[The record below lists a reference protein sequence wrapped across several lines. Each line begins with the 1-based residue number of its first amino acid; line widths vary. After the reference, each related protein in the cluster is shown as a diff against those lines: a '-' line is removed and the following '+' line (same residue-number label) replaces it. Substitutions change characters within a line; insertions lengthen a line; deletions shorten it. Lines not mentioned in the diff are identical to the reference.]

1 MNRGHSIGAGAR
13 GCNPYANILWH
24 YIASPKTSIQQYQCL
39 GSREPLNPVRI
50 LCHNVKL
57 GLTEEKACLAAAN
70 DALTEERACLA
81 GENEAQAERIRRL
94 EHLVRELQRVVH
106 GKRSEKLTADERQ
119 LAFEDLEGASAE
131 VEAEAS
137 AGDPAPPRSPKRAER
152 NIGHLPKHLERIEQV
167 IEPESTLCPCGCGE
181 MVKIGEDRT
190 ERLDIVPA
198 QLRVIVTVR
207 PKYACRS
214 CEQGVTQ
221 ALAPAR
227 LIEGGLPT
235 EGAIAHVLVSK
246 YAEHCPLYR
255 QAQIYARSGLDLDRS
270 TLAGWV
276 GKASFHLRP
285 VADRLAAHLKR
296 SSKLFMDETR
306 APVLDPGRGR
316 TKTGWLWALARDDR
330 AWGGPDPPG
339 VVYFYAPGRGGE
351 DAEKF
356 LNGFDGILQVDGY
369 AGYNRLTGPG
379 RKGGTPIR
387 LSYCWAHCRRR
398 LREIYD
404 SSGSEIA
411 AEGLRRIAELYAIEA
426 EIRGSP
432 PERRLAE
439 RQTRSAPLV
448 QAFGDWLKQRRAR
461 VSPKSRLGEK
471 LAYIARHWDGLQ
483 LFLADGRVEMDSNA
497 VENLARPIALSRKNA
512 LFAGHD
518 EGAAAWGRI
527 ASLIETA
534 KLNRVEPYA
543 WLKATLEAIA
553 AGHPNSRIDELLPWN
568 FPSSSS

>member
-1 MNRGHSIGAGAR
+1 MPALAEIDLGTLTPEQRAA
-13 GCNPYANILWH
+13 AVQA
-24 YIASPKTSIQQYQCL
+24 IAALETLRAENEALS
-39 GSREPLNPVRI
+39 G
-50 LCHNVKL
+50 
-57 GLTEEKACLAAAN
+57 EKASLAAAN
-70 DALTEERACLA
+70 DALAAEKACLA

-94 EHLVRELQRVVH
+94 KHLNLELVRLLY

-131 VEAEAS
+131 VEAEAA
-137 AGDPAPPRSPKRAER
+137 AGNPSPPRAPKKPRPAR
-152 NIGHLPKHLERIEQV
+152 NLGHLPEHLPRIEQV

-221 ALAPAR
+221 APAPAW

-235 EGAIAHVLVSK
+235 EGTIAHVLVSK
-246 YAEHCPLYR
+246 YADHCPLYR
-255 QAQIYARSGLDLDRS
+255 LSAIYARSGLDLDRS

-285 VADRLAAHLKR
+285 VADRLAEHLKR

-316 TKTGWLWALARDDR
+316 TKTGWLGALARDDR
-330 AWGGPDPPG
+330 SWGGPDPSG

-351 DAEKF
+351 YAERF
-356 LNGFDGILQVDGY
+356 LDGFDGILQVDGY
-369 AGYNRLTGPG
+369 AGYNRLTRPG
-379 RKGGTPIR
+379 RKGGSP
-387 LSYCWAHCRRR
+387 LQLAYCWSHCRRR

-426 EIRGSP
+426 GIRGSS
-432 PERRLAE
+432 PERRLVE
-439 RQTRSAPLV
+439 RHARSAPLV
-448 QAFGDWLKQRRAR
+448 VAFGGWLKQQRAR
-461 VSPKSRLGEK
+461 VSPKARLGEK

-497 VENLARPIALSRKNA
+497 VENLARPIALTRKNA

-518 EGAAAWGRI
+518 EGAVAWGRI
-527 ASLIETA
+527 ASLTQTA
-534 KLNRVEPYA
+534 RLNGVEPYV

-553 AGHPNSRIDELLPWN
+553 AGYPNDRLDDLLPWSFN
-568 FPSSSS
+568 SSSS

>member
-1 MNRGHSIGAGAR
+1 MLALAEIDLGT
-13 GCNPYANILWH
+13 L
-24 YIASPKTSIQQYQCL
+24 SPEQQVAAVQ
-39 GSREPLNPVRI
+39 
-50 LCHNVKL
+50 
-57 GLTEEKACLAAAN
+57 ALAALETLRAEK
-70 DALTEERACLA
+70 DALAER
-81 GENEAQAERIRRL
+81 NEAQSARIRRL
-94 EHLVRELQRVVH
+94 EHLVRELQRVVY

-119 LAFEDLEGASAE
+119 LAFEELEGASAE
-131 VEAEAS
+131 VEAAAP
-137 AGDPAPPRSPKRAER
+137 AGDPSPPRAPKRPRAAR
-152 NIGHLPKHLERIEQV
+152 NIGHLPEHLERIEQV
-167 IEPESTLCPCGCGE
+167 VEPESTLCPCGCGE

-207 PKYACRS
+207 PKYACRT

-246 YAEHCPLYR
+246 YAEHTPLYR

-285 VADRLAAHLKR
+285 VADRLAEHLKR

-330 AWGGPDPPG
+330 AWAGPDPPG

-351 DAEKF
+351 HAETF
-356 LNGFDGILQVDGY
+356 LKDFDGILQVDGY
-369 AGYNRLTGPG
+369 AGYNRLTLPG
-379 RKGGTPIR
+379 RKGGAPLR
-387 LSYCWAHCRRR
+387 LAYCWSHARRR

-426 EIRGSP
+426 EIRGNP

-439 RQTRSAPLV
+439 RQARSAPLV
-448 QAFGDWLKQRRAR
+448 QAFGDWLKQQRAR

-471 LAYIARHWDGLQ
+471 LAYIARHWNGLQ
-483 LFLADGRVEMDSNA
+483 LFLADGRVEMDSNS

-518 EGAAAWGRI
+518 EGAAAWARI

-553 AGHPNSRIDELLPWN
+553 AGHPNSRIDELLP
-568 FPSSSS
+568 FRPPSS